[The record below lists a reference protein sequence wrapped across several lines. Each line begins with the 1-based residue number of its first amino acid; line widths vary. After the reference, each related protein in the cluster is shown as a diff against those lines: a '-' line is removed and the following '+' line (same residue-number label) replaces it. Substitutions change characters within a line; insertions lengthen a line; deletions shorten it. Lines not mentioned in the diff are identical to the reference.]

1 MINSQCKMRRQR
13 SGIMRLICI
22 VMYASPYTQIRQRQ
36 SETPLEPSKNSTWH
50 QSISVCCSSD

>member
-1 MINSQCKMRRQR
+1 
-13 SGIMRLICI
+13 MRLICI